1 METLSLIPMIS
12 QFISKEMNTLNTQH
26 SLRKLF
32 LLECRR
38 NMKLLDITKWDKCPV
53 EIRNTVIRG
62 LNNDAAKAYFS
73 FAETGF
79 LGALSKAA
87 KSALKKE
94 EAHDAQLDDNITVS
108 LITRIDALKF
118 LAELP
123 DEHLTK
129 SNPNF
134 TLRIKNLKAV
144 TLEAMEILQ
153 HQVST

>member
-1 METLSLIPMIS
+1 MDTLSVLPMVS
-12 QFISKEMNTLNTQH
+12 QFLGKEIDALNTQK
-26 SLRKLF
+26 SFRKLF

-38 NMKLLDITKWDKCPV
+38 NMKLLDITKWENCPV
-53 EIRNTVIRG
+53 EVRNMVIGG

-73 FAETGF
+73 ITETGMM
-79 LGALSKAA
+79 GAIANTV

-94 EAHDAQLDDNITVS
+94 EAHDGQLDDTIIIS

-118 LAELP
+118 LVGLP
-123 DEHLTK
+123 DEHLAK

-144 TLEAMEILQ
+144 TLEAMEILRD
-153 HQVST
+153 QVKN